1 MTLTNDLL
9 GDSARL
15 RKAQRR
21 AESEFRARKTT
32 SAMLIAGLMTVVGG
46 VGSAEILARLNG
58 RYVIPQEYTE
68 RVNTELHQSHWHDL
82 LVMMAGAT
90 LVTLGIVL
98 LVHAVVPG
106 RSRMEPIR
114 GSDPYTLV
122 GLSRVGF
129 RRTLS
134 DAARA
139 VPGVRDASVRIRG
152 GLRGRV
158 VVRVYTA
165 GDRPDK
171 NMSEQVGAAVNARLA
186 EINPL
191 RTRRVVVRL
200 SRRCG

>member
-9 GDSARL
+9 GDSDRL
-15 RKAQRR
+15 RDARRR

-32 SAMLIAGLMTVVGG
+32 SAMVIAGLMTVVGG

-68 RVNTELHQSHWHDL
+68 RVNAELHQSHWHDL
-82 LVMMAGAT
+82 LVMMAGST
-90 LVTLGIVL
+90 LVTFGLVL
-98 LVHAVVPG
+98 LVHAAIPG

-114 GSDPYTLV
+114 GFDPYTLV

-134 DAARA
+134 DAARG
-139 VPGVRDASVRIRG
+139 VPGVRDASVRVRG

-158 VVRVYTA
+158 VVRVDTA
-165 GDRPDK
+165 CHDPGD
-171 NMSEQVGAAVNARLA
+171 MSEQVGAAVNARLA